1 MQLRILENCRDSK
14 VSDNGSKK
22 KVAADNLQSARYEF
36 KYLVSEET
44 ARRVQQYTKSYLT
57 PDKFTVGNEH
67 IGYSVHSLYLDSR
80 DLHTYDAVVNGA
92 KNRFKLRLRFYD
104 DDVDKPVFFEIKR
117 RVNLVILKQ
126 RAAVKRKAVAN
137 LLTGKAPDYS
147 DLFVDNEKNFKA
159 LFNFCRLRDKIDAQ
173 PSAYTSYMREG
184 YENPESNVSRV
195 TLDRRLR
202 AGRYNGQL
210 TIRDLEK
217 WATPEMGGV
226 VLELKFT
233 DQFPNWMHTLV
244 QAFDIT
250 RGSFPKYVKCV
261 TLLNGKESP
270 ETGMQVP
277 KSSLLD
283 VANE

>member
-1 MQLRILENCRDSK
+1 M
-14 VSDNGSKK
+14 SDNGSKQ
-22 KVAADNLQSARYEF
+22 KVVADNLQSARYEF

-44 ARRVQQYTKSYLT
+44 ARRVQEYTKGYLT
-57 PDKFTVGNEH
+57 PDKFTGGREH
-67 IGYSVHSLYLDSR
+67 VGYSVHSLYLDSP
-80 DLHTYDAVVNGA
+80 DLLTYDAVVNGA

-104 DDVDKPVFFEIKR
+104 DDMEKPVFFEIKR

-126 RAAVKRKAVAN
+126 RAAVRRVAVDD
-137 LLTGKAPDYS
+137 LLAGKPPAYS
-147 DLFVDNEKNFKA
+147 DLFVDNEKNYKA
-159 LFNFCRLRDKIDAQ
+159 LFNFCRLRDKINAQ
-173 PSAYTSYMREG
+173 PSAYTSYLREG
-184 YENPESNVSRV
+184 YENPESNVTRV

-210 TIRDLEK
+210 TVRDLEK
-217 WATPEMGGV
+217 WACPAMGGV

-244 QAFDIT
+244 QAFDIS

-261 TLLNGKESP
+261 TLLNGKDQP

-277 KSSLLD
+277 RWSALGMD
-283 VANE
+283 G